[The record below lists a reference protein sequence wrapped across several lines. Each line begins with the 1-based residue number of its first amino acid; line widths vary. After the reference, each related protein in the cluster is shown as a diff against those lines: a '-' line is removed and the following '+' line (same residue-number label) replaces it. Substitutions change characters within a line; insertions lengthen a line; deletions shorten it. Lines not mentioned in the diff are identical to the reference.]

1 MDTNK
6 KTVEIKDA
14 RVILSTLWIFV
25 TLNYLYCDVLGFFD
39 PAMLKALMTGRVGA
53 IEFTSGFLLASSILM
68 EIPIGMV
75 LLSRVLKYGTNRWTN
90 IIAGTIMT
98 LVQISSLFFGTAPTT
113 YYMFFSVIEVVCTA
127 FIVWYAW
134 KWTSQTA

>member
-1 MDTNK
+1 
-6 KTVEIKDA
+6 
-14 RVILSTLWIFV
+14 
-25 TLNYLYCDVLGFFD
+25 
-39 PAMLKALMTGRVGA
+39 
-53 IEFTSGFLLASSILM
+53 
-68 EIPIGMV
+68 MV
-75 LLSRVLKYGTNRWTN
+75 LLSRVLKYGANRWAN

-134 KWTSQTA
+134 KWTNPEA